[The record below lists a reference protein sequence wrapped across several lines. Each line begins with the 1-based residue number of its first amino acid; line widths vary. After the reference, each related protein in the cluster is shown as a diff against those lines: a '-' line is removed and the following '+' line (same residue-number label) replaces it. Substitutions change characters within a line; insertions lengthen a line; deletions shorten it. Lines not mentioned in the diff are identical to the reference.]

1 MTAILLERLIGVVV
15 VDDNFL
21 KRGALRFSLERFPNL
36 KVLGEAVDGYEAIE
50 MVVDLNPDVVLMD
63 ISLPVLGGIEATRII
78 SSQFPETRVIALT
91 MHRDQTKSDLALQ
104 AGACRFL
111 TKDCGQE
118 KLLDAIKACSSGP
131 FKVVGHPPH

>member
-1 MTAILLERLIGVVV
+1 MTAVLLERLIGVVV

-50 MVVDLNPDVVLMD
+50 MVVNLKPDVVLMD
-63 ISLPVLGGIEATRII
+63 AGLPVLGGIEATRII
-78 SSQFPETRVIALT
+78 SSQFPETRVIVFT
-91 MHRDQTKSDLALQ
+91 KHSDQTKSDLALQ
-104 AGACRFL
+104 AGACQFL
-111 TKDCGQE
+111 TKDSSPE
-118 KLLDAIKACSSGP
+118 KVLDAIRACSSVP